1 MKLVHR
7 HGGCVGL
14 QVPPEVRLT
23 AVDRSLQG
31 AASSRRPPLELARR
45 AATPGLYLTVRV
57 SSVLP
62 GILLHTD
69 YSGHLT
75 DQRISCVTIYKCLEP
90 KYAGKLLHAE
100 ASVKLRWARHVDRIV
115 TQGMQTK
122 IC

>member
-1 MKLVHR
+1 MKLVHH

-14 QVPPEVRLT
+14 QGPPEVRLT

-57 SSVLP
+57 SS
-62 GILLHTD
+62 ILLHTD

-75 DQRISCVTIYKCLEP
+75 DQRISCVTIYKYLEP
-90 KYAGKLLHAE
+90 KYVGKLCY
-100 ASVKLRWARHVDRIV
+100 
-115 TQGMQTK
+115 TQMHLLNYDGLGM
-122 IC
+122 